1 MSKKTFKTNV
11 ANVAAE
17 QNFYDIGPEVG
28 EDCDPQVVETVMAI
42 HEAHYAQALGELLE
56 EVEQT
61 DKFTP
66 GPSHRNRTIADFL
79 MEHRRTRNFRN
90 WISAAMEG
98 VTSLVV
104 DQQNLAVKL
113 VAGRGETV
121 TSAQWP
127 KPGPIEMSPLAHAK
141 FIFGGKFISKI
152 FPIIFDHIWLIGDN
166 QTSQPLYTSC
176 VPVVKRGHFIHP
188 RYGGGGFGS
197 RGVEIQLPL
206 SSRFVLIIW

>member
-1 MSKKTFKTNV
+1 MNFSKKWSKLTNSHRGRR
-11 ANVAAE
+11 
-17 QNFYDIGPEVG
+17 IG
-28 EDCDPQVVETVMAI
+28 T
-42 HEAHYAQALGELLE
+42 ELL
-56 EVEQT
+56 
-61 DKFTP
+61 
-66 GPSHRNRTIADFL
+66 RIFL

-152 FPIIFDHIWLIGDN
+152 FPRIFDHIWLIGDN
-166 QTSQPLYTSC
+166 QTSQPLYTS
-176 VPVVKRGHFIHP
+176 
-188 RYGGGGFGS
+188 
-197 RGVEIQLPL
+197 
-206 SSRFVLIIW
+206 